1 MEMSGGFVVV
11 LAVTRSRMCIRC
23 EGECSIGLYRMI
35 LVDFLGK
42 LNVFTR
48 KKELVELMII
58 NFFNLS
64 INNLDLKT
72 NVI

>member
-1 MEMSGGFVVV
+1 
-11 LAVTRSRMCIRC
+11 
-23 EGECSIGLYRMI
+23 MI